1 MFTVRLTFRTTDF
14 KIIRVDLLFVIIKKL
29 FSPFLDLDIKPFSIP
44 TNSVENLPTIVFTVL
59 QENHV
64 AGFFTN
70 KTFFLVMFLCLTF
83 FLFILV
89 VAYLTNFLW
98 FIYQVFFVNYLTKLV
113 KVSFLEFFSFTKK
126 NEKTVLANKTR
137 FLFLFTVLTTLAEEI
152 LFNRLFNSQA
162 LHVHSLSTFCAIN
175 HRIVARSLTW
185 KTNYTIRFHNMI
197 ML

>member
-1 MFTVRLTFRTTDF
+1 MFTVWLTLRTTDF
-14 KIIRVDLLFVIIKKL
+14 KIIRVDLLFVIVKKL
-29 FSPFLDLDIKPFSIP
+29 FSPVLDLDIKSFSIP
-44 TNSVENLPTIVFTVL
+44 TNSVENFPTIVFTVL

-64 AGFFTN
+64 ATFFTN
-70 KTFFLVMFLCLTF
+70 KTFFFVIFLCLTF

-126 NEKTVLANKTR
+126 NEKTVLANKAR
-137 FLFLFTVLTTLAEEI
+137 FLFLFSVLTTLAEEI
-152 LFNRLFNSQA
+152 LFNGLFNSQA

-175 HRIVARSLTW
+175 HRIVTRSLTW
-185 KTNYTIRFHNMI
+185 KTNHTIRFYNMI